1 MQALV
6 LADRET
12 QRQLEAFFLRRDFG
26 VRVCDAVAEAR
37 EALAEETFAFVLLDL
52 EDDEDGALELCRSIR
67 DSSEGAQT
75 CVLVLPAAETP
86 QAVRAALAAGADD
99 YLLKPIRESVLK
111 LRLAFGQRHLA
122 ANRQTSARLEGAQRR
137 YRTLLE
143 TMKEG
148 MFQVDDK
155 GVIEFANSRFSE
167 ITGFTLD
174 ELVGETADEL
184 LVTDEVRAR
193 LPGQTLLGTGT
204 GSEEYSIPLCTK
216 HDESIWVNLTAAPM
230 PADDGEAGG
239 SIGLIEDISVQ
250 REAEEDLRHREEY
263 FRVLL
268 ETATDLITIL
278 DLDGRVLYQNQA
290 SEELLG
296 WKSGDLVGRDFR
308 DFLHQKDRAR
318 FQSTLSAALETAG
331 DAAAVQ
337 IRFRHRDDHWRFLET
352 LCNNLVDNPVVGG
365 VVLTSRDVTER
376 LKAENDLK
384 RERAFFEQLFRN
396 SPSGTVILDTSNR
409 VRDVNRAFVDLFQW
423 EIEELEKQPLHNFI
437 VPDNLREEADE
448 LSDLVR
454 KQQNVVRE
462 TVRKRKDGSEV
473 DVAILGY
480 PIVLGGKTLG
490 VFGLYSDITERKNA
504 ERKLFHDAFH
514 DPLTGLPNRTLLDE
528 RLERDLRRAKRR
540 SDYQFALLFIDLDRF
555 KAINDE
561 LGHAVGDELLKQ
573 TAERLQGCLRPGDT
587 VARLGGDEFT
597 VLVEDIRG
605 PYDAALVAN
614 RILDSLAKTYEIGS
628 QQVAISGSVGIAFST
643 SGYERVEDLMRD
655 ADMAMYRAKSQGR
668 GSYDIFDPKMDLND
682 VEQLRLDKELGA
694 VLDSDQLVLSYQPV
708 VALSTGRIAGF
719 EALVRWLHPERGLL
733 LPKELLAACRESGLI
748 VRLGSRVIAK
758 ACRQVQRWLERF
770 PDSDAVRVTVNLS
783 RYELAHPELL
793 TQLDRTLEETGV
805 NPATL
810 GFEITE
816 AAIQEAV
823 DDDGKMLWELHRR
836 GCRLV
841 VDDFGSGQ
849 MSLQALHRFPLEMM
863 KVDRAFVAAMRPGG
877 AELEVLRAAA
887 ALGDS
892 LGLGVAAKGIETQ
905 EQLDRL
911 RQLGFGFGQG
921 YHFSSPLPAEEAEA
935 LIAEDK
941 FW

>member
-1 MQALV
+1 
-6 LADRET
+6 
-12 QRQLEAFFLRRDFG
+12 
-26 VRVCDAVAEAR
+26 
-37 EALAEETFAFVLLDL
+37 
-52 EDDEDGALELCRSIR
+52 
-67 DSSEGAQT
+67 
-75 CVLVLPAAETP
+75 
-86 QAVRAALAAGADD
+86 
-99 YLLKPIRESVLK
+99 
-111 LRLAFGQRHLA
+111 
-122 ANRQTSARLEGAQRR
+122 
-137 YRTLLE
+137 
-143 TMKEG
+143 
-148 MFQVDDK
+148 
-155 GVIEFANSRFSE
+155 
-167 ITGFTLD
+167 
-174 ELVGETADEL
+174 
-184 LVTDEVRAR
+184 
-193 LPGQTLLGTGT
+193 
-204 GSEEYSIPLCTK
+204 
-216 HDESIWVNLTAAPM
+216 
-230 PADDGEAGG
+230 
-239 SIGLIEDISVQ
+239 
-250 REAEEDLRHREEY
+250 
-263 FRVLL
+263 
-268 ETATDLITIL
+268 
-278 DLDGRVLYQNQA
+278 
-290 SEELLG
+290 
-296 WKSGDLVGRDFR
+296 
-308 DFLHQKDRAR
+308 
-318 FQSTLSAALETAG
+318 
-331 DAAAVQ
+331 
-337 IRFRHRDDHWRFLET
+337 
-352 LCNNLVDNPVVGG
+352 
-365 VVLTSRDVTER
+365 
-376 LKAENDLK
+376 
-384 RERAFFEQLFRN
+384 
-396 SPSGTVILDTSNR
+396 
-409 VRDVNRAFVDLFQW
+409 
-423 EIEELEKQPLHNFI
+423 
-437 VPDNLREEADE
+437 
-448 LSDLVR
+448 
-454 KQQNVVRE
+454 
-462 TVRKRKDGSEV
+462 
-473 DVAILGY
+473 
-480 PIVLGGKTLG
+480 
-490 VFGLYSDITERKNA
+490 
-504 ERKLFHDAFH
+504 
-514 DPLTGLPNRTLLDE
+514 
-528 RLERDLRRAKRR
+528 
-540 SDYQFALLFIDLDRF
+540 
-555 KAINDE
+555 
-561 LGHAVGDELLKQ
+561 
-573 TAERLQGCLRPGDT
+573 
-587 VARLGGDEFT
+587 
-597 VLVEDIRG
+597 
-605 PYDAALVAN
+605 
-614 RILDSLAKTYEIGS
+614 
-628 QQVAISGSVGIAFST
+628 
-643 SGYERVEDLMRD
+643 
-655 ADMAMYRAKSQGR
+655 MYRAKSQGR